1 MLLVFVTGSQT
12 RAPWVVT
19 VSTKVNATVGGS
31 AILECLADGIPNL
44 QISWQKI
51 SEWDFSLDHRLKD
64 SKYVLVFEK
73 TNFNR
78 KQYSKL

>member
-12 RAPWVVT
+12 RPPWVVT
-19 VSTKVNATVGGS
+19 VSTEVNATVGGS

-64 SKYVLVFEK
+64 SKYVLVFDK

-78 KQYSKL
+78 QQYSKL